1 MRLFLILLLFFSINR
16 AKSQD
21 TVRIYFEYGSSRVAF
36 MEEQKLKDL
45 AVNFYLSSVDFVEFI
60 GYADSTGNLKSNLR
74 LSEKRAKN
82 VQRICQSAFNSK
94 TEFNILA
101 KGEGIDQTL
110 HENRRVE
117 VVLHYEDIVPKQDPP
132 EIIEDVDPRCIFI
145 DFDAL
150 KYCNMRV
157 ITKGRR
163 EYVYIE
169 ALDIGLFK
177 ERIHY
182 YALKNYKGKVDIQ
195 RVRWKLKVT
204 GRLWWRDKRLVALI
218 PKASFDQYQFF
229 TLQDAPCNGCTEE
242 IFTKDTVIMNV
253 QRYYPDYF
261 ILSTMQ
267 AKQRFFKQNQLKIRV
282 PKEYVDLNE
291 TYYYDWYDNEF
302 LARGLGQVNWTT
314 KDFGRKNQAYYF
326 ANIETLNGR
335 MPYIKHQR
343 MTTECRGVYNWAG
356 NGGYRNMGCGGMGS
370 LRGSLNWVASIE
382 PGVFYHNDTLTGYLA
397 IGLTHDKFSQF
408 GIQAGI
414 NSRLGFYGAMN
425 YRYNLLSIRTR
436 AFSIRDTWVDPFT
449 LSNGNFA
456 NTLITPYIGIDLKTS
471 YTDKYQ
477 SFLEGNLNFGLSAR
491 VGLWKAITDIYIQGG
506 ASYDFLQRI
515 NDKIYGYGQFG
526 MRFYLR

>member
-1 MRLFLILLLFFSINR
+1 MKIFLITLLCFSFNLSF
-16 AKSQD
+16 SQD
-21 TVRIYFEYGSSRVAF
+21 TVRIYFEYGSSRVEF
-36 MEEQKLKDL
+36 LQEQKLKDL
-45 AVNFYLSSVDFVEFI
+45 SVNFDLLSVDFVEFI
-60 GYADSTGNLKSNLR
+60 GYADSTGNLRSNLR

-82 VQRICQSAFNSK
+82 VYRICKGDFTTK
-94 TEFNILA
+94 TEFKILA

-117 VVLHYEDIVPKQDPP
+117 VVLHYEDIIPKQEPP
-132 EIIEDVDPRCIFI
+132 EIIEEVDPRCIFI

-182 YALKNYKGKVDIQ
+182 YALKNTKNKVDIQ

-229 TLQDAPCNGCTEE
+229 TLKDAPCNGCTEE
-242 IFTKDTVIMNV
+242 IFTKDTIIMNV
-253 QRYYPDYF
+253 QRFYPDYF

-267 AKQRFFKQNQLKIRV
+267 AKQRFFKQNELKIRV

-291 TYYYDWYDNEF
+291 IYYFDWYNNESYTY
-302 LARGLGQVNWTT
+302 GLGQVNWTT
-314 KDFGRKNQAYYF
+314 KDFGRKNQDYYF
-326 ANIETLNGR
+326 ANIEMANGR
-335 MPYIKHQR
+335 MPYIKHLR
-343 MTTECRGVYNWAG
+343 MTTECRGVYNWTG
-356 NGGYRNMGCGGMGS
+356 NGNYMNMGCGGLGT

-397 IGLTHDKFSQF
+397 LGLNHDELSQF

-425 YRYNLLSIRTR
+425 YRFNLLKIRTR
-436 AFSIRDTWVDPFT
+436 ALSIRDAWVDPFT
-449 LSNGNFA
+449 LSTGNFA
-456 NTLITPYIGIDLKTS
+456 NSLITPYIGIDLKTS
-471 YTDKYQ
+471 YNDKYQ
-477 SFLEGNLNFGLSAR
+477 SFLEGNVNFGLSSR
-491 VGLWKAITDIYIQGG
+491 LGFWKAITDIYIQGG
-506 ASYDFLQRI
+506 ASYDFLRRI